1 MNNDRFT
8 DIETR
13 LAYQEKMIRELND
26 VIIEQQ
32 QEIDTL
38 HRICQKL
45 ETQNRA
51 LAEMAGGG
59 IGPADEKPPH
69 Y

>member
-1 MNNDRFT
+1 MNEDRLT

-13 LAYQEKMIRELND
+13 LAYQEKMIRDLND

-32 QEIDTL
+32 QEIDRL
-38 HRICQKL
+38 HRVCLKL
-45 ETQNRA
+45 EKQNQA
-51 LAEMAGGG
+51 LSELAGGG
-59 IGPADEKPPH
+59 VGPADEKPPH